1 MCCSVSVLQMGQ
13 VYMAWRVAPRK
24 LSKQLPTMPL
34 KSARRGVNASDLR
47 KPSPAQ
53 IKKPRE
59 HAPRADAAIPK
70 SVTPPE
76 VPGATGLPFVI
87 KRGDALLSVPS
98 SVAQVSAVAVAIAP
112 MKAVFARRRVL
123 GDREKPKHSAK
134 NVASPPLATACER
147 SRRDPLLNLSE
158 ATRAFSRVRKE
169 ESRLDEKKTS
179 TSESPHD
186 QPPMPTTL
194 VPQTI
199 APSTPLLSSDLRR

>member
-13 VYMAWRVAPRK
+13 VYMAWSVVPRT
-24 LSKQLPTMPL
+24 LSEQLPTMPL
-34 KSARRGVNASDLR
+34 KSASRGVSDLR
-47 KPSPAQ
+47 KLSPAQ

-134 NVASPPLATACER
+134 NVASPPL
-147 SRRDPLLNLSE
+147 
-158 ATRAFSRVRKE
+158 
-169 ESRLDEKKTS
+169 
-179 TSESPHD
+179 
-186 QPPMPTTL
+186 
-194 VPQTI
+194 
-199 APSTPLLSSDLRR
+199 